1 MVFLWVVRVVAG
13 GAPLAAWQA
22 RGGGLFCSIGAPR
35 GSTFVAAGGALQYGI
50 ARRGLSATAPF
61 SLLMQLT
68 GIRSVMPI
76 IKFIK
81 EKKEIEV
88 PRGANLRKA
97 ALEAGVNLYQGING
111 FGASINKVFNCHGLG
126 QCGMC
131 RVLITS
137 GMESFKFR
145 VPLPDPMAALAYVG
159 HEQTMRLAC
168 YTEVNGDIEVET
180 GPEIDLYGE
189 NFFS

>member
-1 MVFLWVVRVVAG
+1 
-13 GAPLAAWQA
+13 
-22 RGGGLFCSIGAPR
+22 
-35 GSTFVAAGGALQYGI
+35 
-50 ARRGLSATAPF
+50 
-61 SLLMQLT
+61 MQLT

-97 ALEAGVNLYQGING
+97 ALEAGINLYQGING

-131 RVLITS
+131 RVLINK
-137 GMESFKFR
+137 GMENTSPMGAMQKSKFR
-145 VPLPDPMAALAYVG
+145 APIPDPMAAPAYVG